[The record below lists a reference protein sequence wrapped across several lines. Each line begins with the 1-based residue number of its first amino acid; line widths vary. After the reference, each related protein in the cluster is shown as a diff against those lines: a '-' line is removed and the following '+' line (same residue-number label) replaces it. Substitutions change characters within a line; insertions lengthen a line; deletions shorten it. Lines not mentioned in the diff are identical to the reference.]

1 MGEDLGHT
9 HLGHIVEHSLLVD
22 RLWAALTRAGVSV
35 LDQRGHRHRGRAAR
49 AGVVCCSMARSNNLS
64 RPIIEALYTEALVLA
79 DEVRAVFAA
88 GTREPLAGEDAYVRL
103 ALSTEGL
110 KTTTRMMHVLAWLL
124 NQRALF
130 QGELSENQVRLHGAL
145 PPDRGSDEAQLALLE
160 PETRALIADTEK
172 LHQRIAR
179 LDEAWRQHFAMTSPV
194 RDFQDRLGREL
205 GRLG

>member
-1 MGEDLGHT
+1 MWRRGPLRR
-9 HLGHIVEHSLLVD
+9 SL
-22 RLWAALTRAGVSV
+22 RRI
-35 LDQRGHRHRGRAAR
+35 
-49 AGVVCCSMARSNNLS
+49 MARTTNLS

-88 GTREPLAGEDAYVRL
+88 GTREPLATEDAYVRL

-145 PPDRGSDEAQLALLE
+145 PPDRGSDEGQMALLE
-160 PETRALIADTEK
+160 PETRELIADTEK

-179 LDEAWRQHFAMTSPV
+179 LDEAWRQHFEMASPV
-194 RDFQDRLGREL
+194 RVFQDRLGREL

>member
-1 MGEDLGHT
+1 MWRAPRLGR
-9 HLGHIVEHSLLVD
+9 
-22 RLWAALTRAGVSV
+22 RL
-35 LDQRGHRHRGRAAR
+35 AR
-49 AGVVCCSMARSNNLS
+49 IMARTTNLS

-88 GTREPLAGEDAYVRL
+88 GTREPVAGEDAFVRL

-130 QGELSENQVRLHGAL
+130 SGEISENQVRLHGAL
-145 PPDRGSDEAQLALLE
+145 PPDRGSDPAQLALLE
-160 PETRALIADTEK
+160 AGTCELIADTER

-179 LDEAWRQHFAMTSPV
+179 LDEEWRQHFEMASPV
-194 RDFQDRLGREL
+194 RAFQDRLGREL

>member
-1 MGEDLGHT
+1 
-9 HLGHIVEHSLLVD
+9 
-22 RLWAALTRAGVSV
+22 
-35 LDQRGHRHRGRAAR
+35 
-49 AGVVCCSMARSNNLS
+49 MARTTNLS
-64 RPIIEALYTEALVLA
+64 RPIVEALYTEALVLA
-79 DEVRAVFAA
+79 DDVRAVFAA
-88 GTREPLAGEDAYVRL
+88 GTREPLAGEDAFARL

-145 PPDRGSDEAQLALLE
+145 PPDRGSDEKQLELLE
-160 PETRALIADTEK
+160 PETRALIADTER

-179 LDEAWRQHFAMTSPV
+179 LDDAWRQHFEIASPV
-194 RDFQDRLGREL
+194 RAFQDRLGREL

>member
-1 MGEDLGHT
+1 MVRT
-9 HLGHIVEHSLLVD
+9 
-22 RLWAALTRAGVSV
+22 
-35 LDQRGHRHRGRAAR
+35 
-49 AGVVCCSMARSNNLS
+49 NNLS

-88 GTREPLAGEDAYVRL
+88 GVREPLTGEDAFVRL

-160 PETRALIADTEK
+160 PETRELIADTEK

>member
-1 MGEDLGHT
+1 
-9 HLGHIVEHSLLVD
+9 
-22 RLWAALTRAGVSV
+22 
-35 LDQRGHRHRGRAAR
+35 
-49 AGVVCCSMARSNNLS
+49 MARPSNLS

-79 DEVRAVFAA
+79 DEVRAMFAA
-88 GTREPLAGEDAYVRL
+88 GTREPAIGEDAYMRL

-130 QGELSENQVRLHGAL
+130 SGELSETQVRLHGAL
-145 PPDRGSDEAQLALLE
+145 PPDRSGDEAQLALLE
-160 PETRALIADTEK
+160 PETRELIGETER

-179 LDEAWRQHFAMTSPV
+179 LDEAWRQHFDMASPA
-194 RDFQDRLGREL
+194 RAFQERIGREF

>member
-1 MGEDLGHT
+1 
-9 HLGHIVEHSLLVD
+9 
-22 RLWAALTRAGVSV
+22 
-35 LDQRGHRHRGRAAR
+35 
-49 AGVVCCSMARSNNLS
+49 MARTTNLS

-88 GTREPLAGEDAYVRL
+88 GTREPLAGEDAFVRL

-130 QGELSENQVRLHGAL
+130 SGELSERQVRLHGSL
-145 PPDRGSDEAQLALLE
+145 PPDRGSDAAQLALLE
-160 PETRALIADTEK
+160 PETRELIADTER

-179 LDEAWRQHFAMTSPV
+179 LDEAWRAHCDMASPV
-194 RDFQDRLGREL
+194 QAFQDRIGQTF

>member
-1 MGEDLGHT
+1 
-9 HLGHIVEHSLLVD
+9 
-22 RLWAALTRAGVSV
+22 
-35 LDQRGHRHRGRAAR
+35 
-49 AGVVCCSMARSNNLS
+49 MARTTNLT

-88 GTREPLAGEDAYVRL
+88 GVREPLAGEDAFVRL

-130 QGELSENQVRLHGAL
+130 SGELSENQVRLHGAL
-145 PPDRGSDEAQLALLE
+145 PPDRGSDDGQLALLE
-160 PETRALIADTEK
+160 PETRALIADTQR

-179 LDEAWRQHFAMTSPV
+179 LDEAWRQHFEMTSPA
-194 RDFQDRLGREL
+194 RAFQDRIGREFL
-205 GRLG
+205 RRG

>member
-1 MGEDLGHT
+1 
-9 HLGHIVEHSLLVD
+9 
-22 RLWAALTRAGVSV
+22 
-35 LDQRGHRHRGRAAR
+35 
-49 AGVVCCSMARSNNLS
+49 MARTTNLS

-88 GTREPLAGEDAYVRL
+88 GTREPQIGEDAFARL

-130 QGELSENQVRLHGAL
+130 SGELHGAL
-145 PPDRGSDEAQLALLE
+145 PPDRGADEKQLLLLE
-160 PETRALIADTEK
+160 PETRELIADTEK

-179 LDEAWRQHFAMTSPV
+179 LDEAWRQHFEMTSPA
-194 RDFQDRLGREL
+194 RAFQERIGREF

>member
-1 MGEDLGHT
+1 
-9 HLGHIVEHSLLVD
+9 
-22 RLWAALTRAGVSV
+22 
-35 LDQRGHRHRGRAAR
+35 
-49 AGVVCCSMARSNNLS
+49 MARTTNLS

-88 GTREPLAGEDAYVRL
+88 GTRGPQIGEDAYVRL

-130 QGELSENQVRLHGAL
+130 QGELSENQVRLHGGL
-145 PPDRGSDEAQLALLE
+145 PPDRGSDERQLAMLE
-160 PETRALIADTEK
+160 PETRELIADTER

-179 LDEAWRQHFAMTSPV
+179 LDEAWRQHFARTSPV
-194 RDFQDRLGREL
+194 RAFQDRIGREF
-205 GRLG
+205 GRVRDIG